1 MECTWTGNQNK
12 LPNIT
17 GYWKKDGNE
26 IDSRLTVPLENE
38 QYNLKGVFD
47 IVGEESLGN
56 YSCVFGSEA
65 KIEFVLAA
73 PQMGEVRDK
82 PIVSYAG
89 DSVVIACKM
98 EEPKPKPSTWHWYK
112 ANGTDKALIDAA
124 AEPHRY
130 QIHSEGG
137 KSTLTVRNLTQAD
150 AGFYYCGAVYLIST
164 SLGRLEVR
172 VITFLEPLKPFI
184 AIVVEVL
191 VLVAVILLYERKSKK
206 KSITGSQKTKKE
218 KRENSGGEESSS
230 VRQRKV

>member
-1 MECTWTGNQNK
+1 MAARNIHAVEVLKPVRLELECTWTGNQNK

-38 QYNLKGVFD
+38 QYNLKGVKCTFID
-47 IVGEESLGN
+47 H
-56 YSCVFGSEA
+56 
-65 KIEFVLAA
+65 VL
-73 PQMGEVRDK
+73 MGEVRDK